1 VGGAGAADCGV
12 ALAPLTCLV
21 HLDRAAGDVLARLE
35 TGDLDA
41 PVPGCPGWRLT
52 DLAHHLGGIHRWA
65 HGAVVHGKPQER
77 TVAGPADRAAL
88 VDWFRAGAAELVA
101 TLRTTDPGT
110 PCWTFGPKPRTAAFW
125 FRRQTH
131 ETVLHAYDAAA
142 SQGVTTPITPML
154 ALDGI
159 DEVVT
164 MFLPRQIELGRTAPP
179 PVSLALEP
187 DEGGRWVLTGDDAAP
202 AATVTG
208 PAEAVLLLLWHRVG
222 LDDPRLAVAGSRA
235 AADAVL
241 AVALTP

>member
-1 VGGAGAADCGV
+1 VGGPGTADCGV

-41 PVPGCPGWRLT
+41 PVPGFPRWRLT
-52 DLAHHLGGIHRWA
+52 DLAYHLGGIHRWA
-65 HGAVVHGKPQER
+65 RTAVVAGPSDER
-77 TVAGPADRAAL
+77 TVAGPTDRAAL
-88 VDWFRAGAAELVA
+88 VGWFRAGASALLA
-101 TLRTTDPGT
+101 TLRATDPAT
-110 PCWTFGPKPRTAAFW
+110 PCWTFGPEPRTAEFW
-125 FRRQTH
+125 FRRQAH
-131 ETVLHAYDAAA
+131 EIVLHAYDAAA
-142 SQGVTTPITPML
+142 SQGVTTPVVPML

-164 MFLPRQIELGRTAPP
+164 MFFPRQINLGRTASP

-187 DEGGRWVLTGDDAAP
+187 DEGGRWVLTGDDPAP

-222 LDDPRLAVAGSRA
+222 LDDPRLAVTGSRA
-235 AADAVL
+235 DADAVL